1 MGQARTLA
9 WLGLLALAGCGGR
22 AVEVADG
29 ASAAPAAAASTLP
42 GGSHEVQG
50 RAVVFR
56 LPYRSAEGR
65 LWVAATSMAES
76 APFVFQ
82 GLDIEPGAGP
92 GGTDLAVF
100 AYQADRPGSA
110 TLEFGLVPASRTL
123 LGPPETRVDRAGIP
137 FYSATVTVQ

>member
-9 WLGLLALAGCGGR
+9 WLGLLALAGCGGQ
-22 AVEVADG
+22 AAEGAG
-29 ASAAPAAAASTLP
+29 AASAASAEAASALP
-42 GGSHEVQG
+42 AGSHEVQG

-65 LWVAATSMAES
+65 LWVAGTGMAES
-76 APFVFQ
+76 EPFVFQ
-82 GLDIEPGAGP
+82 SLDIEPGAGP

-100 AYQADRPGSA
+100 AYKADRAGSA

-123 LGPPETRVDRAGIP
+123 IGPPETRIDRAGIP
-137 FYSATVTVQ
+137 FYSTTITVQ